1 MFIVCLSNYILTP
14 FRKFDGMSNLSEA
27 DHCQQNSTGQKSPS
41 QRRWINHGLTVLAI
55 VIAWTFSTW
64 LRMEWVSHAKS
75 QPQMQWDKTL
85 LPTTHDSYLFSSIIK
100 QNRSNKPP
108 AEPLK
113 LQPKVVDF
121 GALTIF
127 GVALNRLLDI
137 PAASTTTYM
146 PVYAAGLLAIP
157 MVLIGRLYGSIL
169 TGFCAACL
177 AVAGSSYF
185 NRTMA
190 GYFDTDMFSVTIPA
204 LILCLLLQANKT
216 ESVRWLIGVSFLT
229 FSYPFF
235 YSSGTPIVTSLNLM
249 FLAYRGVSWWIKRKD
264 DCPKSI
270 SFSLSATLLL
280 GTSTALC
287 SHASGIAMATQTSAF
302 TFSILLLVAACI
314 YASYVKWDSALN
326 KRLMLAGAL
335 AGLVCLC
342 SFNETLKSIPRYAA
356 TYYPKIQNTHVYKW
370 LYAEQQNADSSVDSA
385 QVPLQYKNVIET
397 IIEARSSDWSNLMER
412 ISGSSWG
419 CILALIGYMLLLLV
433 FPEFSIAL
441 PFIGI
446 GVFAHWGGHRFTVHA
461 VPIAALAVAMLPG
474 TMIEL
479 YNRISPKK
487 NDKPIKKRKS
497 SNPAPSE
504 PTTAAPWITRKV
516 GVHIATVVL
525 SIGILWPNVQLA
537 KERSRA
543 LPTVLESSEVKLLD
557 DIRGKSNPGDYV
569 HTWWD
574 WGSAV
579 WFHAERNVLTSPN
592 NQTHD
597 TYVFA
602 KMMTTDSPRLAA
614 HLGRT
619 AAEYFHHGGP
629 EGRAG
634 LAVEHLFQH
643 TQLDP
648 DEVLSDIEDHLP
660 VEPTRD
666 IFLFLP
672 SKLLNFYHVLH
683 SFSERNLRTGEQAPP
698 AMLVRF
704 QAAKLDGNALWISY
718 YPQDQQP
725 ALLIDLAQ
733 LVVCEYAKRIAAKQ
747 MKAMTDYGQ
756 KIGWNSAIVTL
767 QSTQGLLL
775 HAKKL
780 NLQPDAIEATLLD
793 GRVTKIPYSKV
804 SWVYPAM
811 MLKGAE
817 RLDTRQRYKQNNPE
831 GQTSGRHLIFS
842 LNPPFAIITDDA
854 VYNSQLMRL
863 LVLDRP
869 DKEYFELISSNP
881 RGKVYKIKK

>member
-1 MFIVCLSNYILTP
+1 MFIVCLINYILTP
-14 FRKFDGMSNLSEA
+14 FQQFGGMSNLNEE
-27 DHCQQNSTGQKSPS
+27 DHCQKKSAEEESPS
-41 QRRWINHGLTVLAI
+41 QRRWVHHGLTALAI

-75 QPQMQWDKTL
+75 QPQMQWNTSL

-100 QNRSNKPP
+100 QNRHNKPP

-113 LQPKVVDF
+113 RHPKVIDF

-146 PVYAAGLLAIP
+146 PIYAAGLLAIP

-204 LILCLLLQANKT
+204 LILYLLLQANKT
-216 ESVRWLIGVSFLT
+216 ESVGWLIGASSLT
-229 FSYPFF
+229 FFYPFF

-249 FLAYRGVSWWIKRKD
+249 FLGYRGVVWWIKRKD
-264 DCPKSI
+264 DSPKSV

-287 SHASGIAMATQTSAF
+287 SYASGIAIATQTNAF
-302 TFSILLLVAACI
+302 SFSILLLVALSVCTLYI
-314 YASYVKWDSALN
+314 KWDSLLS
-326 KRLMLAGAL
+326 KRLMIAGAL

-356 TYYPKIQNTHVYKW
+356 TYYPKIQNTHLYQW
-370 LYAEQQNADSSVDSA
+370 LYAEQQTTPNPVDSVQA
-385 QVPLQYKNVIET
+385 PLQYKNVIET
-397 IIEARSSDWSNLMER
+397 IIEARSSSWSNLMER

-419 CILALIGYMLLLLV
+419 CMIALIGYILLLLV

-446 GVFAHWGGHRFTVHA
+446 GIFAHWGGHRFTVHA
-461 VPIAALAVAMLPG
+461 VPIAALAAAMLPG

-487 NDKPIKKRKS
+487 NDKPIKKRK
-497 SNPAPSE
+497 PSTPSQSK
-504 PTTAAPWITRKV
+504 PTTTIPWLTRKV
-516 GVHIATVVL
+516 ATHIATVVL
-525 SIGILWPNVQLA
+525 CAGILWPNAQLA

-543 LPTVLESSEVKLLD
+543 LPTVLQSSEVKLLD
-557 DIRGKSNPGDYV
+557 DIKNKSKPGDYV

-619 AAEYFHHGGP
+619 AAEYFHHGDP
-629 EGRAG
+629 KGRTG

-648 DEVLSDIEDHLP
+648 DEVLSGVEDHLP

-704 QAAKLDGNALWISY
+704 QAAKLNGNALWISY

-733 LVVCEYAKRIAAKQ
+733 LVICEYGKKIDAKQ
-747 MKAMTDYGQ
+747 MKAMTAYGQ
-756 KIGWNSAIVTL
+756 KIEWNSSIVTL
-767 QSTQGLLL
+767 QSTRGLLL

-793 GRVTKIPYSKV
+793 GQTAKIPYSKV
-804 SWVYPAM
+804 SWIYPSM
-811 MLKGAE
+811 RLKGAE
-817 RLDTRQRYKQNNPE
+817 RLDTRQKYTLNNPE
-831 GQTSGRHLIFS
+831 GETSGRHLIFS
-842 LNPPFAIITDDA
+842 LNPPFAIITDEA
-854 VYNSQLMRL
+854 VYNSQLMQL
-863 LVLDRP
+863 LVLDRA

>member
-1 MFIVCLSNYILTP
+1 MFIVCLINYILTP
-14 FRKFDGMSNLSEA
+14 FRQFGEMSNLNEE
-27 DHCQQNSTGQKSPS
+27 DHCQKKSADENPPS
-41 QRRWINHGLTVLAI
+41 HHRWVHHGLTALAI
-55 VIAWTFSTW
+55 LIAWAFSTW

-75 QPQMQWDKTL
+75 QPHMQWNTTL
-85 LPTTHDSYLFSSIIK
+85 LPTTHDSYLFSSIIN
-100 QNRSNKPP
+100 QNRPNKPP

-113 LQPKVVDF
+113 RHPKVIDF
-121 GALTIF
+121 GALTVI
-127 GVALNRLLDI
+127 GVALNHLLDI

-204 LILCLLLQANKT
+204 LILYLLLQANKT
-216 ESVRWLIGVSFLT
+216 ESVGWLIGASFIT
-229 FSYPFF
+229 FFYPFF
-235 YSSGTPIVTSLNLM
+235 YSSGTPIITSLNLM
-249 FLAYRGVSWWIKRKD
+249 FLGYRGVVWWIKRKND
-264 DCPKSI
+264 SPKSI

-287 SHASGIAMATQTSAF
+287 SYASGIAIATQTNSF
-302 TFSILLLVAACI
+302 SISILLLIALSVCTLYI
-314 YASYVKWDSALN
+314 KWDSLLS
-326 KRLMLAGAL
+326 KRLMIAGAL
-335 AGLVCLC
+335 AGLVFLC

-356 TYYPKIQNTHVYKW
+356 TYYPKIQNTQIYQW
-370 LYAEQQNADSSVDSA
+370 LYAEQQATLNPTDSIRA
-385 QVPLQYKNVIET
+385 PLQYKNVIET
-397 IIEARSSDWSNLMER
+397 IIEARSSSWSNLMER

-419 CILALIGYMLLLLV
+419 CIIALIGYILLLFV

-446 GVFAHWGGHRFTVHA
+446 GIFAHWGGHRFTVHA
-461 VPIAALAVAMLPG
+461 VPIAALAAVMLPG

-487 NDKPIKKRKS
+487 NDNPVKKRKP

-504 PTTAAPWITRKV
+504 PTTTIPWLTRKIAT
-516 GVHIATVVL
+516 HIATVGL
-525 SIGILWPNVQLA
+525 CAGILWPNVQLA
-537 KERSRA
+537 KDRSRA
-543 LPTVLESSEVKLLD
+543 LPTVLQSSEVKLLD
-557 DIRGKSNPGDYV
+557 DIKNKSKPGDYV

-619 AAEYFHHGGP
+619 VAEYFHHGDQK
-629 EGRAG
+629 GRTG
-634 LAVEHLFQH
+634 LAVEHLFQY

-683 SFSERNLRTGEQAPP
+683 SFSERNLRTGEQAPSP
-698 AMLVRF
+698 MLVRF

-725 ALLIDLAQ
+725 SLLIDLAQ
-733 LVVCEYAKRIAAKQ
+733 LIVCEYGKKIDAKQ
-747 MKAMTDYGQ
+747 MKAMTTYGK
-756 KIGWNSAIVTL
+756 KIEWNSATVTL
-767 QSTQGLLL
+767 QTTRGLLL

-780 NLQPDAIEATLLD
+780 NLQPEVIEATLLD
-793 GRVTKIPYSKV
+793 DQVAKIPYSKV
-804 SWVYPAM
+804 SWIYPSM
-811 MLKGAE
+811 RLKGAE
-817 RLDTRQRYKQNNPE
+817 RLDTRQKYKLNNPKGE
-831 GQTSGRHLIFS
+831 TADRHLIFS
-842 LNPPFAIITDDA
+842 LNPPFAIITDETA
-854 VYNSQLMRL
+854 YNSQLMQL
-863 LVLDRP
+863 LVLNRA

-881 RGKVYKIKK
+881 RGKVYKIKR

>member
-1 MFIVCLSNYILTP
+1 MFIVCLINYILTP
-14 FRKFDGMSNLSEA
+14 FRQFGGMSNLNEE
-27 DHCQQNSTGQKSPS
+27 DHFQKKSAGENPPS
-41 QRRWINHGLTVLAI
+41 QRRRVHLGLTALAI
-55 VIAWTFSTW
+55 IIAWTFSTW
-64 LRMEWVSHAKS
+64 LRMEWVTHAKS
-75 QPQMQWDKTL
+75 QPQMQWNTSL
-85 LPTTHDSYLFSSIIK
+85 LPTTHDSYLFASIIK
-100 QNRSNKPP
+100 QNRHNKPP

-113 LQPKVVDF
+113 RHPKVIDF
-121 GALTIF
+121 GALTII
-127 GVALNRLLDI
+127 GAALNRLLDI
-137 PAASTTTYM
+137 PAAATTTYM
-146 PVYAAGLLAIP
+146 PIYAAGLLAIP

-204 LILCLLLQANKT
+204 LILYLLLQANKT
-216 ESVRWLIGVSFLT
+216 ESEGWLIGAGFLT
-229 FSYPFF
+229 FFYPFF

-249 FLAYRGVSWWIKRKD
+249 FLGYRGVVWWIKRKD
-264 DCPKSI
+264 DSPKSI

-287 SHASGIAMATQTSAF
+287 SFTSGLAIAAQTNAF
-302 TFSILLLVAACI
+302 YFCVLILVALSACTL
-314 YASYVKWDSALN
+314 YLKWDSTFN
-326 KRLMLAGAL
+326 KRLMIAGAI
-335 AGLVCLC
+335 AGLGCLC
-342 SFNETLKSIPRYAA
+342 IFNQPLKNIPRYAA
-356 TYYPKIQNTHVYKW
+356 TYYPKIQNTHLYQW
-370 LYAEQQNADSSVDSA
+370 LYAEQQTAPNPGDSA
-385 QVPLQYKNVIET
+385 QAPLQYKNIIET
-397 IIEARSSDWSNLMER
+397 IIEARSSSWGNLMER

-419 CILALIGYMLLLLV
+419 CMIALIGYILLLVV

-446 GVFAHWGGHRFTVHA
+446 GIFAHWGGHRFTVHA
-461 VPIAALAVAMLPG
+461 VPIAALAAAMLPG

-487 NDKPIKKRKS
+487 NDKLIKKRKPS
-497 SNPAPSE
+497 VPAPSE
-504 PTTAAPWITRKV
+504 PTTAIPWLTGTIGT
-516 GVHIATVVL
+516 HIATIVL
-525 SIGILWPNVQLA
+525 CAGILWPNVQLA

-543 LPTVLESSEVKLLD
+543 LPTVLQNSEVKLLEE
-557 DIRGKSNPGDYV
+557 IKNKSKPGDYV

-619 AAEYFHHGGP
+619 TAEYFHHGDP
-629 EGRAG
+629 KGRAG

-643 TQLDP
+643 TKLSP
-648 DEVLSDIEDHLP
+648 EEVLSGVENQLP

-683 SFSERNLRTGEQAPP
+683 SFSERDLRSGEQAPP

-704 QAAKLDGNALWISY
+704 HSAKLDGNALWISY

-733 LVVCEYAKRIAAKQ
+733 LVICEYGKKIDAKQ
-747 MKAMTDYGQ
+747 MKSMTARGQ
-756 KIGWNSAIVTL
+756 KIEWNSAIVTL
-767 QSTQGLLL
+767 QTTQGLLL

-780 NLQPDAIEATLLD
+780 NLQPDAIETTLLD
-793 GRVTKIPYSKV
+793 GQVAKIPYSKL
-804 SWVYPAM
+804 SWIYPSM
-811 MLKGAE
+811 KLKGAE
-817 RLDTRQRYKQNNPE
+817 RLDTRQKYILNNPE
-831 GQTSGRHLIFS
+831 GETSGRHLIFS
-842 LNPPFAIITDDA
+842 LNPPFAIITDEA
-854 VYNSQLMRL
+854 VYNSQLMQL
-863 LVLDRP
+863 LVLDRA
-869 DKEYFELISSNP
+869 DKKYFELISSNP